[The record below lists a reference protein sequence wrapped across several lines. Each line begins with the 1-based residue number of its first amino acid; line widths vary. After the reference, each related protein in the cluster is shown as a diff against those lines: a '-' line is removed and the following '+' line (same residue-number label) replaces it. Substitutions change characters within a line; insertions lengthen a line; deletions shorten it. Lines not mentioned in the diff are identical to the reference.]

1 MCRLLITPLNL
12 EGVQSSLGMIQLPQ
26 WAIGRGKG
34 GERGTI
40 KDRKKEETRI
50 GKNGRGD
57 IKMENLTETFASAF
71 GNSSPL
77 IQFHQIT
84 QSIIFAQSMLQK

>member
-1 MCRLLITPLNL
+1 
-12 EGVQSSLGMIQLPQ
+12 
-26 WAIGRGKG
+26 
-34 GERGTI
+34 
-40 KDRKKEETRI
+40 
-50 GKNGRGD
+50 
-57 IKMENLTETFASAF
+57 MENLTETFASAF